1 MTTPN
6 ESSSD
11 PVLDALE
18 QLARVLEDNV
28 RDHQVLA
35 ERIRSV
41 EGLRAGGGS
50 WREAL
55 EAEDDPGT
63 LQLLSRTLARLSLA
77 SGVLRKA
84 LVVELR
90 GEGNSIPSI
99 ARMFGVT
106 HQRVSN
112 LLRQTGS

>member
-1 MTTPN
+1 MTTTTDDGA
-6 ESSSD
+6 D
-11 PVLDALE
+11 PVSCAFAD
-18 QLARVLEDNV
+18 LARVLEDST
-28 RDHQVLA
+28 RDHRVLT

-41 EGLRAGGGS
+41 EGRRASGGS
-50 WREAL
+50 WRDAL
-55 EAEDDPGT
+55 AAEEEPGT
-63 LQLLSRTLARLSLA
+63 LQLLSQTLARLSLA
-77 SGVLRKA
+77 SGILRKA

-99 ARMFGVT
+99 ARLFGVT